1 MFIGCLVIVIGTC
14 VQASC
19 HNLAGFMGG
28 RFILGFGVAITSTAG
43 PAYASEMAHPAW
55 RGVLT
60 GIFNTFWFVGGIP
73 GTFVPYGTSS
83 MNGTIAWRIPVWLQ
97 MVFSGVVLFSSPFL
111 PETPRWLIAN
121 DRHEEALDI
130 MVKHL
135 HEPGS
140 FPDANNFSR
149 PSITVRVAETLQ
161 SCSSNTRKWSKIF
174 PLRGLTSA
182 GGITVS
188 FSTAASNATEQC
200 LFSPWVSS
208 ARYILKVFHFPVS
221 QH

>member
-1 MFIGCLVIVIGTC
+1 MFIGCVVIVIGTC

-19 HNLAGFMGG
+19 RNLAGFMGG

-97 MVFSGVVLFSSPFL
+97 MAFSGIVLFSSPFL

-140 FPDANNFSR
+140 FSR
-149 PSITVRVAETLQ
+149 R
-161 SCSSNTRKWSKIF
+161 
-174 PLRGLTSA
+174 
-182 GGITVS
+182 
-188 FSTAASNATEQC
+188 
-200 LFSPWVSS
+200 
-208 ARYILKVFHFPVS
+208 
-221 QH
+221 